1 MKRSAT
7 ENVFVSR
14 WYLLI
19 ILLIASSAGCSKP
32 FPKPLPPQVT
42 SITDYDLT
50 ATNISFQTATDRKGG
65 KKLNIKLSV
74 INRGTSASPERA
86 FSLDVYIDGR
96 LTLFDHATSG
106 ILSHQQTDYSY
117 AVDLPAGHHAY
128 SILLTPLIPGG
139 GVDKRTNEIV
149 GTFDTQ

>member
-19 ILLIASSAGCSKP
+19 ILLIASSAGCR
-32 FPKPLPPQVT
+32 KPLPPQVT

-86 FSLDVYIDGR
+86 FSFDVYIDGQ

-128 SILLTPLIPGG
+128 SILLTPLIPGA
-139 GVDKRTNEIV
+139 GVEKRTNEIV

>member
-32 FPKPLPPQVT
+32 LPQPRPPQVT

-74 INRGTSASPERA
+74 INRGTSVSPERA

-106 ILSHQQTDYSY
+106 ILSHQ
-117 AVDLPAGHHAY
+117 
-128 SILLTPLIPGG
+128 
-139 GVDKRTNEIV
+139 
-149 GTFDTQ
+149 